1 MTYAMALYS
10 RFTRRTPTTRSR
22 RVLQAMLVTTGLVAS
37 GTGAAV
43 AIAGPRA
50 IPGGAPTAAS
60 NDSVMRF
67 YAVWWAA
74 QGPALWRL
82 AREVDTDRRTF
93 HTVCAVTFL
102 GGLARLAAA
111 RHSGRPHP
119 LFQALTAFELLA
131 PPLLVMWRRH
141 VAEP

>member
-1 MTYAMALYS
+1 MAGPEDLDNS
-10 RFTRRTPTTRSR
+10 WTVTLP
-22 RVLQAMLVTTGLVAS
+22 RVLQAVLVTTGLVAS

-82 AREVDTDRRTF
+82 AQEAEGIVLWLD
-93 HTVCAVTFL
+93 ALQFL
-102 GGLARLAAA
+102 
-111 RHSGRPHP
+111 
-119 LFQALTAFELLA
+119 
-131 PPLLVMWRRH
+131 PLLT
-141 VAEP
+141 